1 MSDPVLLAVVSAD
14 EPFHQA
20 TAAGAAAQRA
30 KRQAELLGTLRAALA
45 ALPAQRARGA
55 HLPPPSPPPPLP
67 VELATWGAWT
77 VEAPCGTAKSS
88 CVLAAAAVV
97 TPAVLDHAGL
107 EGGLRSLP
115 WQLAHDVRESFPEQA
130 ACSKV
135 QLRLLLPL
143 TVALLNQGPTSG
155 ADQAARGAA
164 LQAAIERTACPHL
177 AARRATAAFVEQSQS
192 SAEECIVRLATAM
205 PLGAHV
211 ALGDLQLG
219 SLLPSMRRGADGT
232 YVACSLAERAVAHTS
247 SGSENAARL
256 TDGAVDSR
264 WESAP

>member
-20 TAAGAAAQRA
+20 TAAGAAALRA
-30 KRQAELLGTLRAALA
+30 QRQAALLGTLHAALA
-45 ALPAQRARGA
+45 ALPAQRARRA
-55 HLPPPSPPPPLP
+55 HLPPPSPPLPPPSPPPPLP

-77 VEAPCGTAKSS
+77 VEAPCGTPKSS
-88 CVLAAAAVV
+88 CVHAAAAVV

-115 WQLAHDVRESFPEQA
+115 WQLAHDVREAFPEHA

-143 TVALLNQGPTSG
+143 TVALLNQGPSSG

-177 AARRATAAFVEQSQS
+177 AARRATAALVEQSQS
-192 SAEECIVRLATAM
+192 SAEECIVRVVHW
-205 PLGAHV
+205 PPG
-211 ALGDLQLG
+211 
-219 SLLPSMRRGADGT
+219 
-232 YVACSLAERAVAHTS
+232 
-247 SGSENAARL
+247 
-256 TDGAVDSR
+256 
-264 WESAP
+264 